1 MAVLGGMNGLT
12 TSRRPD
18 PHGRWDGATLAGFVA
33 FPLIVVAGVVWWAA
47 SVRGRLPDPVAVHF
61 GAGGG
66 ADGFGSP
73 TTLLVVL
80 VVVTVPI
87 VLVMGLLGS
96 ALRYPRILRRTLG
109 PVATT
114 FAGFMAG
121 MVPDLVMPQLDRATA
136 EGVVIG
142 EVWTIGGTVAGL
154 LVGVAVAAVLREPTA
169 VAAQGAPDPALPR
182 GQHSEEVRT
191 GAATGMKVLLAV
203 WVVASAASALIS
215 PGLAVLLF
223 LCVPLLAQTMVVRL
237 RVDDD
242 AVRLLALIWETM
254 PLETITAARPSRYD
268 WGDSGG
274 IGIRVVDYSG
284 PSSDRGKRI
293 AVASRSGEAIDI
305 DTTTTNWTIVVPDGT
320 ADAIAGDINARLD
333 RLHG

>member
-1 MAVLGGMNGLT
+1 MT

-18 PHGRWDGATLAGFVA
+18 PHGRWDGTALTGFVA
-33 FPLIVVAGVVWWAA
+33 FPLIMVAGVVWWAA

-66 ADGFGSP
+66 ADGFGSL
-73 TTLLVVL
+73 TTLLVVPAL
-80 VVVTVPI
+80 VTVPI
-87 VLVMGLLGS
+87 VLMMGLLGS
-96 ALRYPRILRRTLG
+96 ARRNPRILRRTLG
-109 PVATT
+109 PMATT
-114 FAGFMAG
+114 FAGFKAG
-121 MVPDLVMPQLDRATA
+121 MVPDLVVPQLDRATA

-142 EVWTIGGTVAGL
+142 EAWTIGGTVAGL
-154 LVGVAVAAVLREPTA
+154 LVGVAVAAALREPAA
-169 VAAQGAPDPALPR
+169 VAAQGPPDPALPR
-182 GQHSEEVRT
+182 GPHSEEVRT
-191 GAATGMKVLLAV
+191 GAATGMKALLAV

-223 LCVPLLAQTMVVRL
+223 LCAPLLAQTMVVRL

-242 AVRLLALIWETM
+242 AVRLRALIGESI

-274 IGIRVVDYSG
+274 VGIRVVDYSG
-284 PSSDRGKRI
+284 PSGDRGKRI

-305 DTTTTNWTIVVPDGT
+305 DTTATNWTIVVPDGM
-320 ADAIAGDINARLD
+320 AESLAGDINARLD

>member
-1 MAVLGGMNGLT
+1 MNGLT

-18 PHGRWDGATLAGFVA
+18 PHGRWDGTALAGFVA
-33 FPLIVVAGVVWWAA
+33 FPLIVVAGVAWWAA
-47 SVRGRLPDPVAVHF
+47 SLRGRLPDPVAVHF

-66 ADGFGSP
+66 ADGFGSL
-73 TTLLVVL
+73 TMLLVVL
-80 VVVTVPI
+80 VAVTVPI

-96 ALRYPRILRRTLG
+96 ARRNPRILRRTLG
-109 PVATT
+109 PASTT

-121 MVPDLVMPQLDRATA
+121 MVPDLVLPQLDRATA

-142 EVWTIGGTVAGL
+142 EAWTIGGTVAGL
-154 LVGVAVAAVLREPTA
+154 VVGVAVAAVLREPAT
-169 VAAQGAPDPALPR
+169 VAAQGPPDPTLPR
-182 GQHSEEVRT
+182 GPHSEEVRT
-191 GAATGMKVLLAV
+191 GAATGMKVVLAV

-215 PGLAVLLF
+215 TGLAVLLF

-242 AVRLLALIWETM
+242 AVRLRALIGETI

-274 IGIRVVDYSG
+274 VGIRSVDYSG
-284 PSSDRGKRI
+284 PGSGRGKRI
-293 AVASRSGEAIDI
+293 AVASRSGEAVDI
-305 DTTTTNWTIVVPDGT
+305 DTTATNWTIVVPDGT

-333 RLHG
+333 RLHGQRG

>member
-1 MAVLGGMNGLT
+1 MNGLT

-18 PHGRWDGATLAGFVA
+18 PHGRWDGIALAGFVA
-33 FPLIVVAGVVWWAA
+33 FPLIAVTGVVWWAA
-47 SVRGRLPDPVAVHF
+47 SVQGRLPDPVAVHF

-66 ADGFGSP
+66 ADGFGSL

-80 VVVTVPI
+80 VVVTFPI
-87 VLVMGLLGS
+87 LLVMGLLGS
-96 ALRYPRILRRTLG
+96 ARRNPRILRRTLG
-109 PVATT
+109 PMATT

-121 MVPDLVMPQLDRATA
+121 MIPDLVMPQLDRATA

-142 EVWTIGGTVAGL
+142 EAWTIGGTVAGL
-154 LVGVAVAAVLREPTA
+154 VVGVTVAAVLREPAA
-169 VAAQGAPDPALPR
+169 VAAQGPPDPALPR
-182 GQHSEEVRT
+182 GPHSEEVRM

-203 WVVASAASALIS
+203 WVIGSAASALIS

-242 AVRLLALIWETM
+242 AVRLRALIGETI

-274 IGIRVVDYSG
+274 VGIRVVDYSG
-284 PSSDRGKRI
+284 PSGGRGKRI

-305 DTTTTNWTIVVPDGT
+305 DTTATNWTIVVPDGT